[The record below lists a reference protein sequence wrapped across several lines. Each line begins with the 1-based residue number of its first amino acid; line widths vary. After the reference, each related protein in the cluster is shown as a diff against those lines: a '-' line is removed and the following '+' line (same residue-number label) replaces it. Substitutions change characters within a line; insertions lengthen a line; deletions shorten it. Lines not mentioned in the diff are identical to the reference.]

1 MDLTN
6 YLSTLKGATP
16 LHLASLILISAMER
30 APREM
35 WAEIFMQS
43 IYCPSGLVEIRSDS
57 LPLRLRQVCR
67 YWKQTADSTPTL
79 WTSMTVSS
87 SNMHSQGL
95 RAIKA
100 WLERSGSLGLTITI
114 GPVKASQHMVG
125 DVMAIILSHSE
136 RLIYLSLPAELSA
149 SALCANVQLP
159 QLQAL
164 ALYMPTPMHLRLP
177 SSAIHLRDVTLMLGS
192 PFLGA
197 GGQIRAAV
205 LNPLDVRLA
214 WEQLTR
220 LTLRCFT
227 GSIDTFH
234 NVLLCC
240 PRLIFISLD
249 DFSLAPSR
257 WQRRLRHLT
266 LKSIHL
272 LTENDPTSFLDSL
285 ILPSLDTI
293 RIDVMS
299 PVAAEFSLR
308 LRLQIVL
315 LSWLTGFRTLI
326 LRGLFIT
333 ERDLMWL
340 ALISPSI
347 RNMVIMYDGN
357 DLVTERVTGMLTKTL
372 NLSYFRNLSL
382 GTSFSSHL
390 GVPPLKSSFAQVQV
404 IVVEIRMPT
413 KPHTSHAGLHRS
425 NEKQKIIEE

>member
-1 MDLTN
+1 MHWKVMALTN
-6 YLSTLKGATP
+6 KHLTASEDATAP
-16 LHLASLILISAMER
+16 HLASLNSISAMER

-35 WAEIFMQS
+35 WAEIFMRS

-57 LPLRLRQVCR
+57 MPLRLRQVCR

-114 GPVKASQHMVG
+114 GPVKASQHMVD

-136 RLIYLSLPAELSA
+136 RLVYLSLPAELSA
-149 SALCANVQLP
+149 SALCADVQLP
-159 QLQAL
+159 QLQTL

-177 SSAIHLRDVTLMLGS
+177 SSTIRLRDVTLMLGS

-197 GGQIRAAV
+197 SGQIRAGV
-205 LNPLDVRLA
+205 LNPVDVHLG

-234 NVLLCC
+234 NILLHCS
-240 PRLIFISLD
+240 RLNFLSLD
-249 DFSLAPSR
+249 GCSLAPSR

-285 ILPSLDTI
+285 ILPSLDTVH
-293 RIDVMS
+293 IDVMS
-299 PVAAEFSLR
+299 PIAAEFSLR

-315 LSWLTGFRTLI
+315 LSWLSGFRTLI
-326 LRGLFIT
+326 LNGLFIT

-347 RNMVIMYDGN
+347 KNMSIMYDGN
-357 DLVTERVTGMLTKTL
+357 DLVTERVTGMLMRTL
-372 NLSYFRNLSL
+372 NLSYLRNVSR
-382 GTSFSSHL
+382 GTSISIHL
-390 GVPPLKSSFAQVQV
+390 GVPPLKSSFGQVQV
-404 IVVEIRMPT
+404 IAVEIRRASRT
-413 KPHTSHAGLHRS
+413 AL
-425 NEKQKIIEE
+425 